1 MATTNAVQLHPT
13 QITPRHIRWTAIM
26 GMQRSQSMRGGPST
40 FIYSSPAQ
48 ESTQRRM
55 VNQRFWALLGCKM
68 RTSDIQLPPRSG
80 TTGRWCTNTPIP
92 IRSCDVA
99 ALSGDQQGRPHSMG
113 QYYIWDNIIYGIASE
128 MARRFFPL
136 FTTHQGDCS
145 GVGRV
150 VHLL

>member
-1 MATTNAVQLHPT
+1 
-13 QITPRHIRWTAIM
+13 HIRWTAIM

-99 ALSGDQQGRPHSMG
+99 ALSGDQQGRPHPMSAILYMG
-113 QYYIWDNIIYGIASE
+113 QYYIRNCLQNGKKI
-128 MARRFFPL
+128 FPPF

-150 VHLL
+150 VHLLLPIPHSRFLRRLIGCP